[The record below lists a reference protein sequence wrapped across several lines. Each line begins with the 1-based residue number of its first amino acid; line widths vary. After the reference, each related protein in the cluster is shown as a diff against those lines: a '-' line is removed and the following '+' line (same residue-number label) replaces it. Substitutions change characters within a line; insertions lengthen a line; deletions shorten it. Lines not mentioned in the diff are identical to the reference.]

1 MCMCL
6 EENKVVD
13 TVINIAII
21 VATIIL
27 AIAISKQ
34 VEDNNNPIGNL
45 KSFAGVEEVREYAEY
60 RNGLSKK
67 ELNPDRKESIHTI
80 MNFAAGNGYSKK
92 SDGSE
97 VLWLAK
103 RNGII
108 LTTYKGGKYN
118 TEIVHEPY
126 LNPELNFMTKEFT
139 MLKKDKEKQEF
150 KYMGE
155 VQLCDVYH
163 GTYESKLDS
172 SMVRTVA
179 YFVNSENI
187 LIGRI
192 SSTFDETN
200 GIEYVWRIYY
210 KWYNNLPLERIYAT
224 IKDEGSEDKFIKEE
238 SVDGTKNN

>member
-1 MCMCL
+1 MYL
-6 EENKVVD
+6 EDNKIMD
-13 TVINIAII
+13 TVINVVIIIIAII
-21 VATIIL
+21 LTV
-27 AIAISKQ
+27 AISKQ
-34 VEDNNNPIGNL
+34 VEDNNNPINNL
-45 KSFAGVEEVREYAEY
+45 ESFVGVEEVREYAEY

-80 MNFAAGNGYSKK
+80 MNFVKGNGYSKK

-108 LTTYKGGKYN
+108 ATTYKDCKYN
-118 TEIVHEPY
+118 TEVLKEPY

-150 KYMGE
+150 KYMDE

-163 GTYESKLDS
+163 GTYESNLDS

-210 KWYNNLPLERIYAT
+210 KWYKNLPLERIYAT

>member
-27 AIAISKQ
+27 AITISKQ
-34 VEDNNNPIGNL
+34 VEDNNNPIDNL

-80 MNFAAGNGYSKK
+80 MNFVAGNGYSKK

-163 GTYESKLDS
+163 GTYESNLDS

-179 YFVNSENI
+179 YFINSENI
-187 LIGRI
+187 LIGKI
-192 SSTFDETN
+192 SSTFDETK

-210 KWYNNLPLERIYAT
+210 KWYKNLPLERIYTT

-238 SVDGTKNN
+238 IADGTENN

>member
-1 MCMCL
+1 MCL
-6 EENKVVD
+6 EENKIFD
-13 TVINIAII
+13 TVIDVVII
-21 VATIIL
+21 VTIIIL
-27 AIAISKQ
+27 TIAISKQ
-34 VEDNNNPIGNL
+34 VEDNNNPINNL
-45 KSFAGVEEVREYAEY
+45 ESFVGVEEVREYAEY

-80 MNFAAGNGYSKK
+80 MNFVTGNGYSKK

-108 LTTYKGGKYN
+108 ATTYKDGKYN
-118 TEIVHEPY
+118 TEVLKEPY
-126 LNPELNFMTKEFT
+126 LNPGLNFMSKQFN
-139 MLKKDKEKQEF
+139 MLNKDKEKQEF
-150 KYMGE
+150 KYMNE

-163 GTYESKLDS
+163 GTYESNLDS

-210 KWYNNLPLERIYAT
+210 KWYKNLPLERIYAT

>member
-1 MCMCL
+1 MCL
-6 EENKVVD
+6 EENKILD
-13 TVINIAII
+13 TVIDVVII
-21 VATIIL
+21 VTIIIL
-27 AIAISKQ
+27 TIAISKQ
-34 VEDNNNPIGNL
+34 VEDNNNPINNL
-45 KSFAGVEEVREYAEY
+45 ESFVGVEEVREYAEY

-80 MNFAAGNGYSKK
+80 MNFVTGNGYSKK

-108 LTTYKGGKYN
+108 ATTYKDGKYN
-118 TEIVHEPY
+118 TEVLKEPY
-126 LNPELNFMTKEFT
+126 LNPGLNFMSKQFN
-139 MLKKDKEKQEF
+139 MLNKDKEKQEF
-150 KYMGE
+150 KYMNE

-210 KWYNNLPLERIYAT
+210 KWYKNLPLERIYAT

>member
-1 MCMCL
+1 MCL
-6 EENKVVD
+6 EENKILDTAIDVV
-13 TVINIAII
+13 II
-21 VATIIL
+21 VTIIIL
-27 AIAISKQ
+27 TIAISKQ
-34 VEDNNNPIGNL
+34 VEDNNNPINNL
-45 KSFAGVEEVREYAEY
+45 ESFVGVEEVREYAEY

-67 ELNPDRKESIHTI
+67 ELNPDRKENIHTI
-80 MNFAAGNGYSKK
+80 MNFVTGNGYSKK

-108 LTTYKGGKYN
+108 ATTYKDGKYN
-118 TEIVHEPY
+118 TEVLKEPH
-126 LNPELNFMTKEFT
+126 LNPGLNFMSKQFN
-139 MLKKDKEKQEF
+139 MLNKDKEKQEF
-150 KYMGE
+150 KYMNE

-179 YFVNSENI
+179 YFVNSENV

-210 KWYNNLPLERIYAT
+210 KWYKNLPLERIYAT

>member
-1 MCMCL
+1 MCL
-6 EENKVVD
+6 EENKIID
-13 TVINIAII
+13 TVIDVVII
-21 VATIIL
+21 VTIIIL
-27 AIAISKQ
+27 TIAMSKQ
-34 VEDNNNPIGNL
+34 VEDNNNPINNL
-45 KSFAGVEEVREYAEY
+45 ESFVGVEEVREYAEY

-80 MNFAAGNGYSKK
+80 MNFVTGNGYSKK

-108 LTTYKGGKYN
+108 ATTYKDGKCN
-118 TEIVHEPY
+118 TEVLKEPY
-126 LNPELNFMTKEFT
+126 LNPGLNFMSKQFT

-150 KYMGE
+150 KYMNE

-163 GTYESKLDS
+163 GTYESNLDS

-210 KWYNNLPLERIYAT
+210 KWYKNLPLERIYAT

-238 SVDGTKNN
+238 TADGTENN

>member
-1 MCMCL
+1 MYL
-6 EENKVVD
+6 EDNKIMD
-13 TVINIAII
+13 TVINVVIIII
-21 VATIIL
+21 VIIL
-27 AIAISKQ
+27 TVAISKQ
-34 VEDNNNPIGNL
+34 VEDDKNPINNL
-45 KSFAGVEEVREYAEY
+45 ESFTGVEEVREYAEY

-80 MNFAAGNGYSKK
+80 MNFVTGNGYSKK

-118 TEIVHEPY
+118 TKIIHEPY

-139 MLKKDKEKQEF
+139 MLKRDKDKQEF
-150 KYMGE
+150 KYMNE

-163 GTYESKLDS
+163 GTYESNLDS

-210 KWYNNLPLERIYAT
+210 KWYKNLPLERIYAT

-238 SVDGTKNN
+238 TEDGTENNR

>member
-1 MCMCL
+1 MCL
-6 EENKVVD
+6 EENKVAD
-13 TVINIAII
+13 TAINIAII
-21 VATIIL
+21 VVAIIL

-34 VEDNNNPIGNL
+34 VEDNNNPIDNL

-80 MNFAAGNGYSKK
+80 MNFATGNGYSKK

-118 TEIVHEPY
+118 TEIIHEPY
-126 LNPELNFMTKEFT
+126 LNPELNFMDKEFT

-163 GTYESKLDS
+163 GTYESSLDP
-172 SMVRTVA
+172 SMVRTAA
-179 YFVNSENI
+179 YFINSENI
-187 LIGRI
+187 LIGKI

-210 KWYNNLPLERIYAT
+210 KWYKNLPLERIYAT

>member
-1 MCMCL
+1 MCL
-6 EENKVVD
+6 EENKILD
-13 TVINIAII
+13 TVIDVVII
-21 VATIIL
+21 VTIIIL
-27 AIAISKQ
+27 TIAISKQ
-34 VEDNNNPIGNL
+34 VEDNNNPINNL
-45 KSFAGVEEVREYAEY
+45 ESFVGVEEVREYAEY

-80 MNFAAGNGYSKK
+80 MNFVTGNGYSKK

-108 LTTYKGGKYN
+108 ATTYKDGKYN
-118 TEIVHEPY
+118 TEVLKEPY
-126 LNPELNFMTKEFT
+126 LNPGLNFMSKQFN
-139 MLKKDKEKQEF
+139 MLNKDKEKQEF
-150 KYMGE
+150 KYMNE

-163 GTYESKLDS
+163 GTYESNLDS

-210 KWYNNLPLERIYAT
+210 KWYKNLPLERIYAT

-238 SVDGTKNN
+238 TADGTENN

>member
-1 MCMCL
+1 MCL
-6 EENKVVD
+6 EENKILD
-13 TVINIAII
+13 TVIDVVII
-21 VATIIL
+21 VTIIIL
-27 AIAISKQ
+27 TIAISKQ
-34 VEDNNNPIGNL
+34 VEDDKNPINNL
-45 KSFAGVEEVREYAEY
+45 ESFVGVEEVREYAEY

-67 ELNPDRKESIHTI
+67 ELNPDRRESIHTI
-80 MNFAAGNGYSKK
+80 MNFVTGNGYSKK

-108 LTTYKGGKYN
+108 ATTYKDGKYN
-118 TEIVHEPY
+118 TEVLKEPY
-126 LNPELNFMTKEFT
+126 LNPGLNFMSKQFN
-139 MLKKDKEKQEF
+139 MLNKDKEKQEF
-150 KYMGE
+150 KYMNE

>member
-1 MCMCL
+1 MCL

-13 TVINIAII
+13 TAINIVII
-21 VATIIL
+21 VVTILL
-27 AIAISKQ
+27 AVAISKQ
-34 VEDNNNPIGNL
+34 VKDNNNPIDNL

-60 RNGLSKK
+60 SNGLSKK

-80 MNFAAGNGYSKK
+80 MNFVVGNGYSKK

-108 LTTYKGGKYN
+108 LTTYKEGKYN
-118 TEIVHEPY
+118 TDIVHEPY

-155 VQLCDVYH
+155 VQLCDMYH
-163 GTYESKLDS
+163 GTYESNLDS

-187 LIGRI
+187 LIGKI

-210 KWYNNLPLERIYAT
+210 KWYKNLPLERIFAT

-238 SVDGTKNN
+238 MTDGTENN

>member
-1 MCMCL
+1 MCL
-6 EENKVVD
+6 EENKIVD
-13 TVINIAII
+13 TTINAVIIVVAII
-21 VATIIL
+21 F

-34 VEDNNNPIGNL
+34 EEDNKNPINNL
-45 KSFAGVEEVREYAEY
+45 KSFAGVEEIREYAEY

-80 MNFAAGNGYSKK
+80 MNFVAGNGYSKK

-108 LTTYKGGKYN
+108 LTTYKDSKYD
-118 TEIVHEPY
+118 TKIIHEPY

-150 KYMGE
+150 KYMDE

-163 GTYESKLDS
+163 VTYESSLDS
-172 SMVRTVA
+172 SMIRSVA
-179 YFVNSENI
+179 YFINSENI
-187 LIGRI
+187 LIGKI

-210 KWYNNLPLERIYAT
+210 KWYKNLPLERIYAT

-238 SVDGTKNN
+238 TVDGTENN

>member
-1 MCMCL
+1 MCL
-6 EENKVVD
+6 EDNKIMD
-13 TVINIAII
+13 TVINVVII
-21 VATIIL
+21 IIIIIL
-27 AIAISKQ
+27 TVAISKR
-34 VEDNNNPIGNL
+34 VEDDKNPINNL
-45 KSFAGVEEVREYAEY
+45 ESFVGVEEVREYAEY

-80 MNFAAGNGYSKK
+80 MNFVTGNGYSKK

-108 LTTYKGGKYN
+108 ATTYKDGKYN
-118 TEIVHEPY
+118 TEVLKEPY
-126 LNPELNFMTKEFT
+126 LNPGLNFMSKQFN
-139 MLKKDKEKQEF
+139 MLNKDKEKQEF
-150 KYMGE
+150 KYMNE

-163 GTYESKLDS
+163 GTYESNLDS

-187 LIGRI
+187 LIGSI
-192 SSTFDETN
+192 SSTFDETS

-210 KWYNNLPLERIYAT
+210 KWYKNLPLERIYAT

>member
-1 MCMCL
+1 MYL
-6 EENKVVD
+6 EDNKIMD
-13 TVINIAII
+13 TVINVVIIII
-21 VATIIL
+21 VITLI
-27 AIAISKQ
+27 IAISKQ
-34 VEDNNNPIGNL
+34 VEDNNNPINNL
-45 KSFAGVEEVREYAEY
+45 ESFVGVEEVREYAEY

-80 MNFAAGNGYSKK
+80 MNFVTGNGYSKK

-108 LTTYKGGKYN
+108 ATIYKDGKYN
-118 TEIVHEPY
+118 TEVLKEPY
-126 LNPELNFMTKEFT
+126 LNPGLNFMSKQFN
-139 MLKKDKEKQEF
+139 MLNKDKEKQEF
-150 KYMGE
+150 KYMNE

-163 GTYESKLDS
+163 GTYESNLDS

-187 LIGRI
+187 LIGKI

-210 KWYNNLPLERIYAT
+210 KWYKNLPLERIYAT

-238 SVDGTKNN
+238 IADGTENN